1 LCHAGVDPELVGVC
15 VWRGRESKHANG
27 IRARRSLVMVLCWW
41 YLTPLGSTYCCRCLY
56 TNYWTVLF
64 IIMWANYITQGVAIC
79 RRPPISLEE
88 DSLWRLR
95 YCIKRLGIPFS
106 SQSTGTV
113 LNQSSST
120 RTERSPTALESSKHR
135 PEDPVV

>member
-1 LCHAGVDPELVGVC
+1 VC
-15 VWRGRESKHANG
+15 VERERKQARKWYQGKAIFGYGSVLVVSNSTG
-27 IRARRSLVMVLCWW
+27 INLLLQVPIYKLLDCAIHHHVGEL
-41 YLTPLGSTYCCRCLY
+41 YHTGSRY
-56 TNYWTVLF
+56 
-64 IIMWANYITQGVAIC
+64 MSS
-79 RRPPISLEE
+79 PPISLEE